1 MFLRIVSFDDITDE
15 TIPLEPEEPD
25 ESDTEDDGIEGV
37 FSTADHVTGCSS
49 SSSCK
54 TLVNSTPPVITQI
67 TNKETDKQPNY
78 PTLPCDNGFYNN
90 FLLQQD
96 PQTGSLTLLPVQIAM
111 LQPITGVHH
120 FSAEPLN
127 IKLPKPLSSV
137 RSDAALRNERVS
149 VCHRDNNSTVSPERV
164 LDISAPHCMN
174 HTLTLSS
181 SCWRCSCL
189 KRVCDLIR
197 EQFTFD
203 GHLENGL
210 GDLAMGN
217 RFICNS
223 F

>member
-1 MFLRIVSFDDITDE
+1 MA
-15 TIPLEPEEPD
+15 
-25 ESDTEDDGIEGV
+25 GY
-37 FSTADHVTGCSS
+37 SS

-67 TNKETDKQPNY
+67 TNEETDKQPNY
-78 PTLPCDNGFYNN
+78 PTLPCDNGIYNN

-96 PQTGSLTLLPVQIAM
+96 PQTGNLTLLPVQIAV

-127 IKLPKPLSSV
+127 IKLPNPSVKP
-137 RSDAALRNERVS
+137 DAGLRNER
-149 VCHRDNNSTVSPERV
+149 VCHRDNNVN
-164 LDISAPHCMN
+164 ISAPHCMN

-181 SCWRCSCL
+181 SCRRCSCV

-197 EQFTFD
+197 EEFTFD

-210 GDLAMGN
+210 GDLPMGN
-217 RFICNS
+217 HFICKS
-223 F
+223 FSFILITI